1 MPNIKLNEDNH
12 KGMGV
17 YADVYLHE
25 IEKKPKLLLK
35 SSMSKILS
43 IAIRKERLWKK
54 LNKQLSIAPEFYNT
68 ME

>member
-1 MPNIKLNEDNH
+1 MPNIKLKEDNH
-12 KGMGV
+12 KGME
-17 YADVYLHE
+17 YMRMYICMRL
-25 IEKKPKLLLK
+25 KKPKLLLK